1 MTAGGPPDESAPVR
15 VPIEDRIDLH
25 AYPAREVAS
34 VVEEYLTAAAA
45 AGYRE
50 VRVIHGKGTGV
61 QKAIVRAV
69 LARHPRVAGFA
80 DASADA
86 GGWGATR
93 VTLAPPERPTSGGR
107 SPCG

>member
-1 MTAGGPPDESAPVR
+1 MTGMEEPVR
-15 VPIEDRIDLH
+15 VPIGDSIDLH
-25 AYPAREVAS
+25 AFSPKEVAS
-34 VVEEYLTAAAA
+34 VVEEYLTEAAE

-69 LARHPRVAGFA
+69 LVRHPRVAGFS
-80 DASADA
+80 DAPLEG

-93 VTLAPPERPTSGGR
+93 VALKGR
-107 SPCG
+107 